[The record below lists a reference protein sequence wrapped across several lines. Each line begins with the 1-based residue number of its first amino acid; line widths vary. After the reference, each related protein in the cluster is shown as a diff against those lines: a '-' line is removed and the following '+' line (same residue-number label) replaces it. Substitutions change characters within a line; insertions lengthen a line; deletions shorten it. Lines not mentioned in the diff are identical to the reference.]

1 MRTSPRVLL
10 SLAAA
15 FLAASACETKKSSN
29 PLSPSLAGP
38 IPGVNITAPKPLEP
52 YNGTRFTQGQAIDL
66 LLENASTNGE
76 RPIWQQLE
84 VALDA
89 AFAQRVHYVERLD
102 LGPNGRTQYRVPL
115 NLEGGRGY
123 YWRARA
129 LDGANT
135 GPFSAASIFNIDVPK
150 RIEAP
155 VLITPI
161 GGVTIDTQTPTLVVM
176 NTAVIGVESPIMVRF
191 ELATDPGF
199 SRMLAIWTVPRS
211 GGDTTSVVAS
221 PLPLGGAYY
230 WRASASD
237 GALTSAYAQVQGF
250 YTPAP
255 APPTPTPTPPSPGPS
270 PGPSPSPGG
279 NCPGASPLGI
289 VECQRNRFPGH
300 MNEAQLTQF
309 LRAVARNLNANGV
322 GGGPF
327 GLLRKSGGTS
337 CGGYSCDIICAGQG
351 GGQRQ
356 WDVLHDIQG
365 AQGPVWDGPLDPIRV
380 DVCEAQ

>member
-10 SLAAA
+10 GLAAA
-15 FLAASACETKKSSN
+15 LLAASSCETKKSSN
-29 PLSPSLAGP
+29 PLSPTLAGP

-52 YNGTRFTQGQAIDL
+52 SNGSRFTQGQTINL

-84 VALDA
+84 VSLDP

-102 LGPNGRTQYRVPL
+102 LGANGRTQYRLPVA
-115 NLEGGRGY
+115 LEGGRGY

-135 GPFSAASIFNIDVPK
+135 GPFSTAVIFNVDVPK

-155 VLITPI
+155 VAVSPI
-161 GGVTIDTQTPTLVVM
+161 AGATIDSQTPTLVVR
-176 NTAVIGVESPIMVRF
+176 NTAVIGVDAPITVRF
-191 ELATDPGF
+191 ELAGDAGF
-199 SRMLAIWTVPRS
+199 SQMIAIWSVPRS
-211 GGDTTSVVAS
+211 GGETTSVAGS
-221 PLPLGGAYY
+221 PLPLGGTFY
-230 WRASASD
+230 WRAYASD
-237 GALTSAYAQVQGF
+237 GGLNSGYTVAHAF
-250 YTPAP
+250 KTPAP
-255 APPTPTPTPPSPGPS
+255 PPDPTPVPTPDPTPAPPPTG
-270 PGPSPSPGG
+270 GGG
-279 NCPGASPLGI
+279 NCPGGDPLGI
-289 VECQRNRFPGH
+289 VTCQRSRMPGH
-300 MNEAQLTQF
+300 MNDAQLVQF

-327 GLLRKSGGTS
+327 GILRKPGGTS

-356 WDVLHDIQG
+356 YDVLHDTQG
-365 AQGPVWDGPLDPIRV
+365 EQGPVWDGPLSPIRV